1 MHPSLD
7 EALKSAASR
16 LAGLTDSPRAEAE
29 ELLGRLLGLRRAELY
44 LQGARELEPDEWRRL
59 DAWLS
64 RRGSG
69 VPVQYVTGRAAFRG
83 LDLAVDPAVL
93 IPRPETEGLVEAVL
107 GVLRVESRHWPA
119 PRVLDLGTGSGAIAL
134 SVAAEWPSATVT
146 ATDLSDA
153 ALAVAQANAAACG
166 LAERVQF
173 LRGDWFEPLPAD
185 ERFEVIVSNPP
196 YIAEGERDALHAQ
209 VREFEPERALF
220 AGATGLEALRE
231 IVEEAPRHLVAEG
244 LLALE
249 LAEMRAREVAG
260 WLEGARDWQGVTL
273 LDDLAGRPRV
283 LLARRQS
290 GPAIAPAQWNEER

>member
-1 MHPSLD
+1 M
-7 EALKSAASR
+7 
-16 LAGLTDSPRAEAE
+16 
-29 ELLGRLLGLRRAELY
+29 
-44 LQGARELEPDEWRRL
+44 
-59 DAWLS
+59 
-64 RRGSG
+64 
-69 VPVQYVTGRAAFRG
+69 
-83 LDLAVDPAVL
+83 
-93 IPRPETEGLVEAVL
+93 
-107 GVLRVESRHWPA
+107 
-119 PRVLDLGTGSGAIAL
+119 LDLGTGSGAIAL

-196 YIAEGERDALHAQ
+196 YIAEGERDALQAQ

-231 IVEEAPRHLVAEG
+231 IVEQAPRHLVAEG